1 MPSAQQ
7 DVIMIEDRIS
17 TEKVSELGE
26 QVDIIKTKKVW
37 QPRQGFGGDSTSVN
51 SRRKAKSQDYAPKQ
65 GIKAPSLGFL
75 QPLFYLLKYMTII
88 LLIAGVIYIIVL
100 ALQQVTDDDDVDIY
114 TAEELVTEEEDIRE
128 MDLDGML
135 RDALASGDH
144 KLAIR
149 ARFLILLRSLT
160 EKDLITWSQEK
171 TNRDYIRELRKQPYI
186 ETFKQLTLRFELAWY
201 GDQDVRQD
209 DYTSFEV
216 LTDDISSA
224 LSSYSTMAV

>member
-1 MPSAQQ
+1 MC
-7 DVIMIEDRIS
+7 
-17 TEKVSELGE
+17 
-26 QVDIIKTKKVW
+26 
-37 QPRQGFGGDSTSVN
+37 
-51 SRRKAKSQDYAPKQ
+51 
-65 GIKAPSLGFL
+65 
-75 QPLFYLLKYMTII
+75 
-88 LLIAGVIYIIVL
+88 
-100 ALQQVTDDDDVDIY
+100 
-114 TAEELVTEEEDIRE
+114 IR
-128 MDLDGML
+128 D
-135 RDALASGDH
+135 
-144 KLAIR
+144 
-149 ARFLILLRSLT
+149 RSLT